1 MNSITGKEVLLLED
15 DLLLGKR
22 IEAFLSG
29 LGMEV
34 TRVESCAEAQTAL
47 KEIFFDFALF
57 DLNLPD
63 GDSLTLLRAGSIPD
77 NTLCILM
84 TGEG

>member
-1 MNSITGKEVLLLED
+1 MLLED

-22 IEAFLSG
+22 IEAYLANLG
-29 LGMEV
+29 LEITRAETCAQAESALQGM
-34 TRVESCAEAQTAL
+34 
-47 KEIFFDFALF
+47 FFDFALF

-63 GDSLTLLRAGSIPD
+63 GNSLSLLKSGYIAD

-84 TGEG
+84 TGEGGVKSAV